1 MKGFLRVLLE
11 YVRIFFVV
19 YWVFELKLIS
29 MDFRIPSPSLGR
41 ARSGLLNIGWMLKKK
56 QEDRSK

>member
-29 MDFRIPSPSLGR
+29 MDFRILTHHWVQPGVSYLILGGCSKE
-41 ARSGLLNIGWMLKKK
+41 AR
-56 QEDRSK
+56 R